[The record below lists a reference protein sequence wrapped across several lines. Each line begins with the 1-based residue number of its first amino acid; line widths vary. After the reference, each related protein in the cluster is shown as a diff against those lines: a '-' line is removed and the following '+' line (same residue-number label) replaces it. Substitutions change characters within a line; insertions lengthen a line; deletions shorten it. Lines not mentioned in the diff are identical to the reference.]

1 MKPQGRDWLGIALAA
16 AGVVGAI
23 SLAGIFIVYLIDS
36 IGDDN
41 GSKPAATTGLG
52 TRTGPTVA
60 AGPTGGNNGATG
72 SSKPGTSGKA
82 GASGGVTAS
91 PGQNK
96 IPDGQRY
103 KTYTN
108 KAGGYS
114 ILVPKGW
121 KKNDRGKLV
130 GFSSGSNFV
139 VIGSRMGPAPTVAS
153 VNKNLAKNTNL
164 RIIKKPRATTVGGN
178 PVVVAS
184 VRNVT
189 RREPFVQDQ
198 YWFGKNKKVAAVNL
212 GTPSAVAKDNA
223 DDFRRIVA
231 SLHWL

>member
-1 MKPQGRDWLGIALAA
+1 MKRQGRDWLGIALAA

-23 SLAGIFIVYLIDS
+23 SLAGIFIVYLVDS

-41 GSKPAATTGLG
+41 GSKAATTVVG

-60 AGPTGGNNGATG
+60 AGPTGGNDGSTG
-72 SSKPGTSGKA
+72 GSKSGTGGKA
-82 GASGGVTAS
+82 GASGGAAAN
-91 PGQNK
+91 PEQNK
-96 IPDGQRY
+96 IPDGQQY

-108 KAGGYS
+108 KAAGYS

-130 GFSSGSNFV
+130 GFASGANFV
-139 VIGSRMGPAPTVAS
+139 LIGSRQGPPPTVAS
-153 VNKNLAKNTNL
+153 VTKNLAKNKNL
-164 RIIKKPRATTVGGN
+164 RIVKKPRATTVGGN
-178 PVVVAS
+178 PVVVDS
-184 VRNVT
+184 VRNIA
-189 RREPFVQDQ
+189 RKEPFVQDQ

-212 GTPSAVAKDNA
+212 GTPAAVAKDNA
-223 DDFRRIVA
+223 DDYRRIAA